1 MKTKIEILKQID
13 DQNDIK
19 WLLFWLIGIQVML
32 VWNNIFLNSPAFS
45 LLKEAFFNSFKIGF
59 IVIVFSLLLSWGMIN
74 LSLYLKNRN
83 NWIYHYLFT
92 FVINLIRSI
101 PQILGVLIGYIV
113 LTFILNN
120 EMLKSEFMVIVFIG
134 FVISFFVFLELFDT
148 MGNRIEQ
155 FKKNDFYP
163 AMLVSGISEYR
174 IVNVEIFYKN
184 SLGYIFHKLISMFG
198 VALFLQCSIDFIIS
212 VGLSTDVSLS
222 NFPITLGSLLA
233 KMDSKQDI
241 LAIGKTLTDPL
252 YGINLFF
259 EHLQG
264 ISAAFI
270 IVFTLMSIFKISNG
284 FVKRISR

>member
-13 DQNDIK
+13 DQNDVK

-32 VWNNIFLNSPAFS
+32 VWNNLFLNSPAFS

-74 LSLYLKNRN
+74 FSLYLKNRN

-92 FVINLIRSI
+92 FVINMIRSI

-134 FVISFFVFLELFDT
+134 FVISFFVFLEMFDT
-148 MGNRIEQ
+148 MENRIEQ

>member
-32 VWNNIFLNSPAFS
+32 VWDNIFLNSPAFS
-45 LLKEAFFNSFKIGF
+45 LLKAAFLNSFEIGT
-59 IVIVFSLLLSWGMIN
+59 IVIIFSLILSWGMIN

-92 FVINLIRSI
+92 FIINLIRSI

-120 EMLKSEFMVIVFIG
+120 EMLKSEFMVLVFIA

-148 MGNRIEQ
+148 MENRIEQ

-174 IVNVEIFYKN
+174 IVNVEIFFKN

-241 LAIGKTLTDPL
+241 LAIGKTLMDPL

-264 ISAAFI
+264 ISASFI